1 MHKTKNSDR
10 DAGPQ
15 LDAFKRFIEAEI
27 NCSIAFVGLTTADRQ
42 KVKSL
47 LKHEAQRHADLAHD
61 SYGWEPR
68 AKDDLR
74 ICYLQLREIEKGM
87 ATAWRRWAS
96 ELLKGYPSQFDCSM
110 AIRSL
115 LKQLDYC
122 LGWVVGV
129 RRQQQLAEQSRQ
141 PLTRR
146 Q

>member
-1 MHKTKNSDR
+1 MHKTKNSGR
-10 DAGPQ
+10 DVGPQ
-15 LDAFKRFIEAEI
+15 LDAFKRFTEAEV
-27 NCSIAFVGLTTADRQ
+27 NCCIAFVQLTTADRHM
-42 KVKSL
+42 VESL
-47 LKHEAQRHADLAHD
+47 LEHQAQRHAAFADD

-74 ICYLQLREIEKGM
+74 ICYLQLREIAKGM

-96 ELLKGYPSQFDCSM
+96 ELLKGYPSQFDCSV

-122 LGWVVGV
+122 LRWVVGV
-129 RRQQQLAEQSRQ
+129 GRQQQLAEQSRQ
-141 PLTRR
+141 PLTRH